1 MQARECWRVTARNH
15 GDTEAGSRYG
25 GIFAIRGFSQDLF
38 FVNRVDHEI
47 TTNCEV
53 SVQHVARK

>member
-25 GIFAIRGFSQDLF
+25 GILRFAVFPKTF